1 MLWCRVGE
9 ENASE
14 RGRGTLKRRSFRSFL
29 FLPGGD
35 GRKTNARPP
44 FLSSLPAQ
52 QPRFFGVDMK
62 IRCRA
67 CARGTRRAEET
78 RNATGTREKRFSPSS
93 AHPSKKN
100 RPRRHPLQLT
110 FFAARPETIPTP
122 RPSSTP
128 SWLCIAS
135 TRASPMRRGHRTS
148 GSCTGCRN
156 RRPSRGTT
164 VRKRTMEAKRAKQRA
179 PPAIVSSRRCKELP
193 RAFLLLSPPSTRAR
207 RHLREARWREE

>member
-67 CARGTRRAEET
+67 CARGTKRAEET

-93 AHPSKKN
+93 AHPPPKKKPSSSSSSSTHLFRSESGN
-100 RPRRHPLQLT
+100 DSDTEAFIDPKLAMYRLHEGVSHASRASDVGELHRLQKSSTKPRHDGKKKDNGSEKSEATGPSRNC
-110 FFAARPETIPTP
+110 FFASLQRA
-122 RPSSTP
+122 TP
-128 SWLCIAS
+128 SFFTSFAPLDTRETAS
-135 TRASPMRRGHRTS
+135 ARG
-148 GSCTGCRN
+148 
-156 RRPSRGTT
+156 
-164 VRKRTMEAKRAKQRA
+164 
-179 PPAIVSSRRCKELP
+179 
-193 RAFLLLSPPSTRAR
+193 
-207 RHLREARWREE
+207 

>member
-1 MLWCRVGE
+1 ML
-9 ENASE
+9 SFPY
-14 RGRGTLKRRSFRSFL
+14 RRR
-29 FLPGGD
+29 
-35 GRKTNARPP
+35 RTNARPP
-44 FLSSLPAQ
+44 FFSSLPAQ

-62 IRCRA
+62 IQCRA

-135 TRASPMRRGHRTS
+135 TRAYPMRRGHRTS
-148 GSCTGCRN
+148 GSCTGCRS

-164 VRKRTMEAKRAKQRA
+164 VRKRTMEAKRAKRKERSNGPLPQLFLRVA
-179 PPAIVSSRRCKELP
+179 AKSYPELFYFFRPPRHARDGICARLDGEKSDRRVSIVKMDKGPKKPFSKS
-193 RAFLLLSPPSTRAR
+193 
-207 RHLREARWREE
+207 